1 MPAIYPTAGSSIGGL
16 ETSAWLLARSLANLE
31 HHSDEVTIV
40 FRSNLVTKEN
50 VLQNVVLA
58 PDYDPREW
66 VRRDVSRA
74 ISNLQKRC
82 LRNLSIKLVWQVPY
96 LALTW
101 PVRRRAL
108 KAGQPDPR
116 LSRLAPDFWI
126 AFGASL
132 ESSAVMTTANASNAI
147 GVLMIQSN
155 SDLDQRYLSDPTD
168 RSAYG
173 EIGANCVR
181 ALRSASLVVCQTQ
194 LQHDLLRSRFGIEG
208 VVLPNAIDLKPW
220 VEAGKQFLKAPRSS
234 PRSSQGQQ
242 VPWQVLWIG
251 RYDRFHKRP
260 MLCLDIARKCPSI
273 HFKMVINASDPSVQQ
288 EIQRDKPENVSIIDY
303 VPFDQMMQTMS
314 EADIFLSTG
323 DGLYEGFP
331 NVLLQAA
338 AAGCPIVSLED
349 FDGFLSKSKAG
360 IACCGDIDKAALTIQ
375 EYALGARMV
384 DSETVRAYLAA
395 HHSHTAIARSFRIL
409 LETIP
414 RSPRQP

>member
-1 MPAIYPTAGSSIGGL
+1 MTN
-16 ETSAWLLARSLANLE
+16 AN
-31 HHSDEVTIV
+31 
-40 FRSNLVTKEN
+40 
-50 VLQNVVLA
+50 
-58 PDYDPREW
+58 
-66 VRRDVSRA
+66 VS
-74 ISNLQKRC
+74 K
-82 LRNLSIKLVWQVPY
+82 
-96 LALTW
+96 
-101 PVRRRAL
+101 
-108 KAGQPDPR
+108 
-116 LSRLAPDFWI
+116 
-126 AFGASL
+126 
-132 ESSAVMTTANASNAI
+132 AI
-147 GVLMIQSN
+147 GILMIQSN
-155 SDLDQRYLSDPTD
+155 SDLDQRYLAHPHD

-173 EIGANCVR
+173 EMGADCVR

-194 LQHDLLRSRFGIEG
+194 LQHELLRSRFGIEG
-208 VVLPNAIDLKPW
+208 VVLPNAIDLEPW
-220 VEAGKQFLKAPRSS
+220 IKAGKQFLKAPRSS
-234 PRSSQGQQ
+234 QTKQ
-242 VPWQVLWIG
+242 VRCQVLWIG

-260 MLCLDIARKCPSI
+260 MLCLDIARECPSI

-338 AAGCPIVSLED
+338 ATGCPIVSLED

-360 IACCGDIDKAALTIQ
+360 TACSGDIDKAALTIQ

-409 LETIP
+409 LETTP